1 MSLIPSY
8 KSTVIA
14 LLGLSCFSLHLVAQA
29 QAADQNIVTKNASA
43 SPPAG
48 GGASISDADLAKDL
62 QNPLADLISVPL
74 EGRLDSGSGNTERY
88 TLNIQPVI
96 PFELTPDWLMISRT
110 ILPVVADVSYE
121 KSPIAGESGSGGGIG
136 DITQSFFFAP
146 KQPTDGWIIGAGP
159 VLRLPTASREAFGA
173 GRWGAGPTVVVLR
186 QEEAWTYGML
196 ANHIWSFAGWGPEN
210 VNVTYLQP
218 FLAYTT
224 DSLTTIGVGTESG
237 YDWTD
242 RQWTFP
248 IDISVSQLVRI
259 GNMPVE
265 FGLGGRAYAVRPAGG
280 PNWGLKLSVTFT
292 FGK

>member
-14 LLGLSCFSLHLVAQA
+14 VLGLSSFSLHLIALEQTSNQKV
-29 QAADQNIVTKNASA
+29 VTNNASA
-43 SPPAG
+43 SPSAAG
-48 GGASISDADLAKDL
+48 SASTSDTDLAKSL

-121 KSPIAGESGSGGGIG
+121 KSPIAGESGSGCGIG

-146 KQPTDGWIIGAGP
+146 KQPIDGWIIGAGP
-159 VLRLPTASREAFGA
+159 VLRLPTASRDEFGA
-173 GRWGAGPTVVVLR
+173 DRWGVGPTAVILR
-186 QEEAWTYGML
+186 QEDAWTYGML
-196 ANHIWSFAGWGPEN
+196 VNHIWSFAGNGPEN
-210 VNVTYLQP
+210 VNTTYLQP

-237 YDWTD
+237 YDWTG
-242 RQWTFP
+242 RQWTIP
-248 IDISVSQLVRI
+248 IDVSVSQLVRI
-259 GNMPVE
+259 GEMPVE
-265 FGLGGRAYAVRPAGG
+265 FGLGVREYAVRPAGG